1 MESTGLVARNL
12 SRKRWLQAQR
22 QQPAAGFVSAA
33 VWSARLSAM
42 QPEERRC
49 GACRRVLGFLCR
61 PTPPSAL
68 GEVWD
73 AEVTPPEASA
83 PRPAGEGDEATAVL
97 SAGAGSGA
105 RQRRTAARSAGGTA
119 AAAGGTAPVVVA
131 NVVVGGASQGPVYAA
146 DGTLIRPGKDD

>member
-1 MESTGLVARNL
+1 
-12 SRKRWLQAQR
+12 
-22 QQPAAGFVSAA
+22 
-33 VWSARLSAM
+33 M

-49 GACRRVLGFLCR
+49 GACRRVLEFLCR

-73 AEVTPPEASA
+73 AEVTPPASA
-83 PRPAGEGDEATAVL
+83 PRPAGKGDEATAVL

-146 DGTLIRPGKDD
+146 DGTLIRPGSKDE

>member
-1 MESTGLVARNL
+1 
-12 SRKRWLQAQR
+12 
-22 QQPAAGFVSAA
+22 
-33 VWSARLSAM
+33 M

-49 GACRRVLGFLCR
+49 GACRRVLEFLCR

-83 PRPAGEGDEATAVL
+83 PWPAGESDEATAVPP
-97 SAGAGSGA
+97 AGAGSGA
-105 RQRRTAARSAGGTA
+105 RQRRTATRSAGGTA
-119 AAAGGTAPVVVA
+119 AGGTVPVVVA

-146 DGTLIRPGKDD
+146 DGTLIRPGSN

>member
-1 MESTGLVARNL
+1 
-12 SRKRWLQAQR
+12 
-22 QQPAAGFVSAA
+22 
-33 VWSARLSAM
+33 M

-73 AEVTPPEASA
+73 AEVTPPHASA
-83 PRPAGEGDEATAVL
+83 PRQAGESDEATAVL